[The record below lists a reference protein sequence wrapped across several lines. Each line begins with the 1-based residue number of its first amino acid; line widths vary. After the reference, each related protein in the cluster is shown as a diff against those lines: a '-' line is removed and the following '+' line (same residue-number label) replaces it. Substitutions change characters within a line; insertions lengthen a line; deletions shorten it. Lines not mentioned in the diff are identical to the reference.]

1 MENKTEIMMA
11 VRNNVVSNDGVSD
24 STIPVS
30 LAFFEL
36 TSEYVKND
44 DDADL
49 RVTYYKV
56 EKSGV
61 ISGAIAVP
69 NQSHDLY
76 CIGGKGFDVIRNDQ
90 PVLLITHMSTDL
102 PCSAVKLIPETCANI
117 YGVMPSSIIDLST
130 TIDSEEANQK

>member
-11 VRNNVVSNDGVSD
+11 VRNNVSNDKVSD

-36 TSEYVKND
+36 TSEYEKNED
-44 DDADL
+44 DEDL

-61 ISGAIAVP
+61 ISGVLAVP

-76 CIGGKGFDVIRNDQ
+76 CIGGDGMDVIRNDQ
-90 PVLLITHMSTDL
+90 PVLLITHMSSNL
-102 PCSAVKLIPETCANI
+102 PCSAVKLLPETCANI
-117 YGVMPSSIIDLST
+117 YGVMPSSIVDLST
-130 TIDSEEANQK
+130 EIDEEEKQE